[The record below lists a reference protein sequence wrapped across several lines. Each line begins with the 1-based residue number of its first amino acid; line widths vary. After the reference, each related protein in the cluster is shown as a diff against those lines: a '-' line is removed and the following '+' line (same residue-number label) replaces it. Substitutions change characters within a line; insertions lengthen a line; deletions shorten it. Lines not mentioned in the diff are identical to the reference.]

1 MLKRKMVEET
11 LLKIGVPAGIHG
23 FRYITD
29 AIMLLD
35 KPEWKGAKIIALYEK
50 VGELNGTEGRRVER
64 CIRHA
69 FKTTR
74 AHAGETEDVL
84 RYIGGKGN
92 KSSDSL
98 KMLYTRL
105 KNESCAE
112 FPKPDNGEL
121 NQDEITLRRII
132 REEVR
137 ELLKG
142 ILLGG
147 DTL

>member
-1 MLKRKMVEET
+1 MLKRRMIEDV
-11 LLKIGVPAGIHG
+11 LLKIGVHG

-29 AIMLLD
+29 AVMLLD
-35 KPEWKGAKIIALYEK
+35 GLGWEGAKIFALYEK
-50 VGELNGTEGRRVER
+50 VGEINGTTGSCVER

-69 FKTTR
+69 FESTR
-74 AHAGETEDVL
+74 AHVGETEDVL
-84 RYIGGKGN
+84 HYIGGKGS

-98 KMLYTRL
+98 KMLHTRL
-105 KNESCAE
+105 KNESFVE
-112 FPKPDNGEL
+112 LPKSDTGEL

-137 ELLKG
+137 EVLKG